1 MIYNILNCF
10 HLPMLTHYKLMVA
23 LSRLIKRPDQPYND
37 GYRHMIKYSRYN
49 QTIQIVVDYQ
59 TYLPTMSVITANH
72 VNKYSKTS
80 LIMIGT
86 AVSDQGTFDENQSDS
101 YYTNY
106 SGCISS
112 EYPAICLAIN
122 SYVNRIT

>member
-1 MIYNILNCF
+1 
-10 HLPMLTHYKLMVA
+10 
-23 LSRLIKRPDQPYND
+23 
-37 GYRHMIKYSRYN
+37 MIKYSRFN

-86 AVSDQGTFDENQSDS
+86 AVGKSGHTGILDENQLDS
-101 YYTNY
+101 NYTNY

-112 EYPAICLAIN
+112 RYTN
-122 SYVNRIT
+122 